1 MIESRL
7 HRTRLTL
14 GAITVLLTLSAC
26 GGNDP
31 AAAPSATTPA
41 AAEPTTMAVTPT
53 QGSASATPTK
63 QAGQIGDPAMETAE
77 GTHANMPK
85 RRPLAVMIENHP
97 KSRPQSGLH
106 KAEVVY
112 EAPAEYG
119 IPRFLAIYVN
129 QDAKVLGPVRSARTY
144 FVALANEYDPVYV
157 HAGGSPQSL
166 GQLKKGEMKHI
177 DALRYAGGG
186 FERTSDRVAPHNLYT
201 DTAELRKVIA
211 RDPELKGGKGT
222 WGGLEFS
229 DSPTVGKEEGLEVT
243 VEYEGGYSV
252 TYYYDERSGQYK
264 REMVGEPHLDRESKK
279 QLTGS
284 AIIVQT
290 VRMFKV
296 KGDKY
301 GRMEMQLR
309 GKGPVLIFQDSRVT
323 KGFWEKTERESPAK
337 YTTEDGQPVKL
348 KKGQVWIQM
357 VPRDGTKVDY

>member
-1 MIESRL
+1 
-7 HRTRLTL
+7 
-14 GAITVLLTLSAC
+14 
-26 GGNDP
+26 
-31 AAAPSATTPA
+31 
-41 AAEPTTMAVTPT
+41 
-53 QGSASATPTK
+53 
-63 QAGQIGDPAMETAE
+63 METAE
-77 GTHANMPK
+77 GAHADRPK
-85 RRPLAVMIENHP
+85 RQSLAVTIENHP
-97 KSRPQSGLH
+97 ESRPQSGLH
-106 KAEVVY
+106 KADVVY

-129 QDAKVLGPVRSARTY
+129 QEAKVLGPVRSARTY
-144 FVALANEYDPVYV
+144 FVALANQHDPVYI

-177 DALRYAGGG
+177 DALRYSGGG

-229 DSPTVGKEEGLEVT
+229 DSPTVGREEGLEVT

-264 REMVGEPHLDRESKK
+264 REMLGEPHLDRESEK
-279 QLTGS
+279 QVAGS

-309 GKGPVLIFQDSRVT
+309 DKGPVLIFQDGRVT
-323 KGFWEKTERESPAK
+323 KGFWEKTERESPTK

-357 VPRDGTKVDY
+357 VPRKGTKVDY